1 MTDEEY
7 SALLEQLKTDKE
19 LAERLKKDSVSILIG
34 PDDSNNAGA
43 EGPPGPKWN
52 TDTEER
58 IKKLENEVL
67 FLRNQNALFGANMKT
82 EDEQELEEKKLK
94 EKIEEF
100 IRNRR

>member
-7 SALLEQLKTDKE
+7 SALLKQLDTDEDLKS
-19 LAERLKKDSVSILIG
+19 RLEKDNISILRAVSVND
-34 PDDSNNAGA
+34 PPGA
-43 EGPPGPKWN
+43 EGPLGPKGN